1 MYYSGKCI
9 MKKYIKIILIKKS
22 FKRDLL
28 PQKKNE
34 LKDVCKIKLLMRL
47 AKLAWLSPHGLTSK
61 PLVCKEKKNTKFKIK
76 FVFIT
81 KAIDG

>member
-28 PQKKNE
+28 PQKNE
-34 LKDVCKIKLLMRL
+34 VKDVCKIKLLMRL
-47 AKLAWLSPHGLTSK
+47 AKLA
-61 PLVCKEKKNTKFKIK
+61 
-76 FVFIT
+76 
-81 KAIDG
+81 

>member
-28 PQKKNE
+28 PQKNE
-34 LKDVCKIKLLMRL
+34 VKDVCKIKLLMRL

-61 PLVCKEKKNTKFKIK
+61 PLVCKEKKKIQNSK
-76 FVFIT
+76 LSLFL
-81 KAIDG
+81 

>member
-28 PQKKNE
+28 PQKNE
-34 LKDVCKIKLLMRL
+34 VKDVCKIKLLMRL
-47 AKLAWLSPHGLTSK
+47 ANMTIPSWFNFETSC
-61 PLVCKEKKNTKFKIK
+61 L
-76 FVFIT
+76 
-81 KAIDG
+81 